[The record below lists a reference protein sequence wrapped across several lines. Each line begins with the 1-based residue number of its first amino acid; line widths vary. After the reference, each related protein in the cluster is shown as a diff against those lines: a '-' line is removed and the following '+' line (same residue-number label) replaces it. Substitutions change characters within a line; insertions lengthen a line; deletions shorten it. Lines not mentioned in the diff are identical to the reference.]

1 MKNTRNKKSC
11 IFLVRK
17 YILYILHRTSEHSKC
32 IHSYML
38 PLQSPEDPLLFNEIL
53 CFPQAGGITQQD
65 WVSPHIEGGLY
76 DVTSSSRD
84 RRNNSR
90 RPLTYS
96 ITNKNNT
103 ITAKERHI
111 MTKYELLIF
120 ESKTSEL
127 ECCIDTNSQRLFSRE
142 LLPTLGLP
150 TITTWTPSLSLSP
163 RRWSDRCVVISVHN
177 LSTSAVTT
185 SINNTVYSFNCISS

>member
-17 YILYILHRTSEHSKC
+17 YILYILHRTSEPSQC

-53 CFPQAGGITQQD
+53 CFPQASGITQQD
-65 WVSPHIEGGLY
+65 WVSPHIEGSLY
-76 DVTSSSRD
+76 DVTSSSGD

-103 ITAKERHI
+103 ITTKERHI

-120 ESKTSEL
+120 KVKLESWNVVFTQTHKGCLAGSFCL
-127 ECCIDTNSQRLFSRE
+127 HQACPQSQHGRLPSASPPGDD
-142 LLPTLGLP
+142 PTGAQ
-150 TITTWTPSLSLSP
+150 LSLSTTCP
-163 RRWSDRCVVISVHN
+163 PQ
-177 LSTSAVTT
+177 LSLPP
-185 SINNTVYSFNCISS
+185 